1 MNRIGFRT
9 QLFLISMT
17 LILLVTL
24 VSGFYLEQA
33 LRKWVV
39 ERTNSELEHQIEM
52 AKLVFTRHQKQL
64 NTQNLDALADKIGEA
79 TQTHVMVFHPD
90 GQLLGDSHKTPTQI
104 RAQSKHDL
112 THLTRPNP
120 KKKLTGKDVLT
131 RAMNIQTKQG
141 KLVLVMTFPL
151 SELDLN
157 IKRLRTLIGLASL
170 LGVVIAI
177 FMSGLAAH
185 LMTRTLR
192 QIAERAHELTRGAQS
207 QQMYIKGQDE
217 LGGLA
222 ISITHLAEAMAK
234 SVEALAHERDRFEAV
249 LEGMN
254 EAVIVLDDQRR
265 VTLTNTAAHGL
276 FEHNNQKRLHH
287 GELVR
292 ITELL
297 PMPALLAVFEE
308 VDAGR
313 VAVAELTL
321 SGPPERMVM
330 ARVSPRQNQGALMV
344 LHDVTALRKLERVRR
359 DFVTNV
365 SHELRTPVSVI
376 MANTETLLQG
386 ALEDPKHAKRFVTAL
401 HRNAERLSRLISDLL
416 DISKI
421 EAGKLTL
428 ELEPISVFGAVLRV
442 MDVLEDKIEAK
453 AQEVDI
459 DIDLELLVYADAKS
473 LDQILYNLIDNAS
486 KYTPERGVLRIHA
499 YMEDAPLRVD
509 GDNIAIEVQDDG
521 PGLTPEQRT
530 RIFERFY
537 RVDSGRARETG
548 GTGLG
553 LAIVKH
559 LSHAMKGRAGV
570 KPNQPK
576 GSIFWVRLPLGR
588 PEDSMEIERPMSVEF
603 ISDTTLNAPE

>member
-24 VSGFYLEQA
+24 ASGFYLEQA

-39 ERTNSELEHQIEM
+39 ERTSSELEHHVEM
-52 AKLVFTRHQKQL
+52 AKLVFSRHQKQP
-64 NTQNLDALADKIGEA
+64 NIQNLDRLADEIGAA
-79 TQTHVMVFHPD
+79 TQTHVMVFHPN
-90 GQLLGDSHKTPTQI
+90 GQLLGDSHKDLQQI
-104 RAQSKHDL
+104 RTQPKHDL
-112 THLTRPNP
+112 THLTRPNK

-131 RAMNIQTKQG
+131 RAMEIQTRQG
-141 KLVLVMTFPL
+141 KLVVVMTFPL

-170 LGVVIAI
+170 LGVVVAI

-192 QIAERAHELTRGAQS
+192 EIAERAHELTRGAQS

-222 ISITHLAEAMAK
+222 ISITHLAGAMAE

-276 FEHNNQKRLHH
+276 VDHNNQQRLHD

-321 SGPPERMVM
+321 SGPPERVVM

-486 KYTPERGVLRIHA
+486 KYTPERGILRVHA
-499 YMEDAPLRVD
+499 YMEDAPLRRD
-509 GDNIAIEVQDDG
+509 ADNVVIEVQDDG

-537 RVDSGRARETG
+537 RVDSGRARENG

-603 ISDTTLNAPE
+603 ISDATLDEQT